1 MVASAWIYWGL
12 VRSSAVARELLKSGA
27 MNPAAGRRDL
37 HVPLTTILK
46 LVGSGLG
53 LWAVWL
59 LWPEFLLFLIVILL
73 AVTLNPAVEW
83 LERKRIARSV
93 SVIVIASVA
102 LGLLALFV
110 VFLLPPLTAQMTH
123 LFQDGPAFRARILE
137 RIPARYPG
145 VQALVRALFE
155 WSSSL
160 KAITVFER
168 SFAWGQSAVAGLVT
182 AAIVLVL
189 TLYLLLDGK
198 SLYAWLLAFVPRTYR
213 EKVATTMGEVSDV
226 IQAYVSGQ
234 LLVAVLFALF
244 TAGLLTILGVPAA
257 VPLAVIAGVC
267 DIIPVLGI
275 LLAAVPAVLLGLAVS
290 PGTAAVVA
298 VAYLGYHLA
307 ETYFIL
313 PRIYG
318 NKLKI
323 STLSVLLALLVGGRL
338 QGIIGAVLVLPLVA
352 AYPIIERHWLS
363 GLLRPRVLTDHEALA
378 KAAESGSDVAMDT
391 VISGEKH
398 ASEVFDG
405 PTSTG
410 VARR

>member
-1 MVASAWIYWGL
+1 VIDMAASA
-12 VRSSAVARELLKSGA
+12 RRELHIP
-27 MNPAAGRRDL
+27 M
-37 HVPLTTILK
+37 TTILK
-46 LVGSGLG
+46 LIGSGLG

-59 LWPEFLLFLIVILL
+59 LWPEFLLFLIAILL

-110 VFLLPPLTAQMTH
+110 VFLLPPLTAQMSH
-123 LFQDGPAFRARILE
+123 LFQDGPAFRARILD
-137 RIPARYPG
+137 RIPARYPA
-145 VQALVRALFE
+145 VQSMIRALFD

-168 SFAWGQSAVAGLVT
+168 SFAWGQSAATGLVT
-182 AAIVLVL
+182 SAIVLVL

-213 EKVATTMGEVSDV
+213 EKVAITMDEVSDV
-226 IQAYVSGQ
+226 IHAYVSGQ
-234 LLVAVLFALF
+234 LLVAVLFAVF

-257 VPLAVIAGVC
+257 APLAVIAGVC

-275 LLAAVPAVLLGLAVS
+275 LLATVPAVLLGLAVS
-290 PGTAAVVA
+290 PGTAALVA
-298 VAYLGYHLA
+298 VVYLGYHLA

-363 GLLRPRVLTDHEALA
+363 GFLRSRVLTDHDALA
-378 KAAESGSDVAMDT
+378 KAAESGSDDAIDA
-391 VISGEKH
+391 VINGEKH
-398 ASEVFDG
+398 ASEGFGG
-405 PTSTG
+405 PASTG
-410 VARR
+410 VSRR